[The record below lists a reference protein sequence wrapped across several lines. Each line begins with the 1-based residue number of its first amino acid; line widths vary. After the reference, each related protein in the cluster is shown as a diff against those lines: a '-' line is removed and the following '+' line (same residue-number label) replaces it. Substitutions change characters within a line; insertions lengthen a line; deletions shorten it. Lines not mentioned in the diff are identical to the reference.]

1 MRAVVVGCGRVGS
14 TLARRLRDEGWTV
27 CAIDEDEEAL
37 GRLGD
42 DWLGEFVV
50 GHGMDSDV
58 LERGGIADADAVI
71 VATNGDNTNLV
82 VAQVAKAGYGVPHVA
97 VRIADPA
104 RADAYAG
111 HDFTIISP
119 TKIAIEA
126 LTGWAMQTDGRR

>member
-1 MRAVVVGCGRVGS
+1 VRAVVIGCGRVGS

-27 CAIDEDEEAL
+27 CAIDQNEDAL
-37 GRLGD
+37 ARLGE

-50 GHGMDSDV
+50 GHGMDADV
-58 LERGGIADADAVI
+58 LERGGIAHADAVI

-82 VAQVAKAGYGVPHVA
+82 AAQVAKQGYGVPHVA

-104 RADAYAG
+104 RADVYAG
-111 HDFTIISP
+111 HGFTVISP

-126 LTGWAMQTDGRR
+126 LTAWAQQTQGRV